1 MAEKFPKLGWG
12 FSKRGKLYK
21 SWPKDEKGEPAPAAL
36 LTHCGCA
43 DMEDVMIL
51 NLLEAYGIPCIR
63 RASQDGGLGDV
74 VLGISGYG
82 ADLFVPESM
91 LEDALA
97 LISQEGEIEYDDNDE
112 Q

>member
-1 MAEKFPKLGWG
+1 M
-12 FSKRGKLYK
+12 
-21 SWPKDEKGEPAPAAL
+21 
-36 LTHCGCA
+36 
-43 DMEDVMIL
+43 
-51 NLLEAYGIPCIR
+51 
-63 RASQDGGLGDV
+63 

-97 LISQEGEIEYDDNDE
+97 LISQEGEIEDDDNDE